1 MLKGTD
7 WRWIVAAICVVQVQI
22 VVSAWR
28 WQITAVRLGQSLSI
42 QRAISEYYL
51 ATLANLS
58 LPGGVAG
65 DAARVARNRQSRGW
79 SLAAQAVILER
90 LSGQVALFAVAL
102 CGWLFWMLISKES
115 IPDSVVQLLLMVGL
129 LVVSII
135 LLVVVVTH
143 FAAERITGFI
153 VSFGPAIR
161 KTWISDNQWLVQ
173 GILSMAVV
181 ATYLGVF
188 AISTIAVGQPLP
200 LIALVTIVPFVLLS
214 MVVPVSIGGWGI
226 REATAASI
234 WPLLSLQAESGVAA
248 SVVYGLVSLFGA
260 LPGVLWLLLFK
271 RLRS

>member
-1 MLKGTD
+1 MLKRTD
-7 WRWIVAAICVVQVQI
+7 WRWIVLAICIVQLQI

-65 DAARVARNRQSRGW
+65 DAARVARNRQSGGW

-90 LSGQVALFAVAL
+90 LSGQVALFVVAL
-102 CGWLFWMLISKES
+102 CGWLLWMLLSKES
-115 IPDSVVQLLLMVGL
+115 VPDSVVQLLLMAGL
-129 LVVSII
+129 LVVSIMLI
-135 LLVVVVTH
+135 VVVVLH

-161 KTWISDNQWLVQ
+161 KTWVSDYQWLVQ
-173 GILSMAVV
+173 GILSMVVV

-188 AISTIAVGQPLP
+188 AISATAVGQPLP
-200 LIALVTIVPFVLLS
+200 LIALITIVPFVLLS

-260 LPGVLWLLLFK
+260 LPGVLWVLLFK
-271 RLRS
+271 QRNA

>member
-1 MLKGTD
+1 MLKRTD
-7 WRWIVAAICVVQVQI
+7 WRWIIVAICIVQLQI

-42 QRAISEYYL
+42 RRAISEYYL

-65 DAARVARNRQSRGW
+65 DAARVARNRQGGKW

-102 CGWLFWMLISKES
+102 CGWALWVLVSKES
-115 IPDSVVQLLLMVGL
+115 VPESVVQLLLMIG
-129 LVVSII
+129 LVVISII
-135 LLVVVVTH
+135 VLVFVLIH

-153 VSFGPAIR
+153 VSFGPAIH
-161 KTWISDNQWLVQ
+161 KTWVVDNQWLVQ
-173 GILSMAVV
+173 GVLSLVV
-181 ATYLGVF
+181 VGTYLGVF
-188 AISTIAVGQPLP
+188 AVSAIAVGQPLP
-200 LIALVTIVPFVLLS
+200 VLALVTIVPFVLLS

-271 RLRS
+271 RRSG